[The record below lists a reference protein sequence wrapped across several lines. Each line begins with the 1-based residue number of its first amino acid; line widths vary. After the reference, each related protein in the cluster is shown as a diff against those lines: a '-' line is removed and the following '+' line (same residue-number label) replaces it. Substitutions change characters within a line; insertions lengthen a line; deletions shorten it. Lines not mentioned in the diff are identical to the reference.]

1 MKQFSLT
8 GYVAHEFILDT
19 RPFKKSANIEA
30 VDVAKR
36 LQDYGEW
43 PPGSDPWKV
52 GRGDTDWG
60 FWQFTQLLELAVDH
74 FLEAQTEGT
83 IITGNC

>member
-1 MKQFSLT
+1 M
-8 GYVAHEFILDT
+8 AHEFILDT

-43 PPGSDPWKV
+43 SHRRDPLRRAWVSDIYAAAYPGYGP
-52 GRGDTDWG
+52 
-60 FWQFTQLLELAVDH
+60 
-74 FLEAQTEGT
+74 QTECVCTTVNSSIG
-83 IITGNC
+83 